1 MKIRNYLLYCENIL
15 MQVGKNVLEKSCLQV
30 TILPKLP
37 RPPPEAL
44 AILFH
49 QSSPW
54 SSDHIEILSSLV
66 ILPT

>member
-1 MKIRNYLLYCENIL
+1 MLAKKKY
-15 MQVGKNVLEKSCLQV
+15 CLQV

-54 SSDHIEILSSLV
+54 RSDEIETLSWLV
-66 ILPT
+66 ILLTWVVFNSLIVDK

>member
-1 MKIRNYLLYCENIL
+1 

-54 SSDHIEILSSLV
+54 SSDHIEILSWLV